1 MVEATQL
8 QLDGGYTAVAGP
20 TMAPASTAAGQLQP
34 RRWPLTLAGASLG
47 SCCINMY
54 DWEDPW
60 VLSVYAHKIP
70 PQFERKLI
78 EIKNNVS
85 SDQVDY
91 CKRNLQYRAM
101 VIFRLATDSMSVT
114 VMSSRLSFFDKMSA
128 FGKKCMFI
136 FS

>member
-1 MVEATQL
+1 
-8 QLDGGYTAVAGP
+8 
-20 TMAPASTAAGQLQP
+20 
-34 RRWPLTLAGASLG
+34 
-47 SCCINMY
+47 MY

-128 FGKKCMFI
+128 FGKIASPSFTTDNHLIRYPSGGILGLFTGISILSMTEVVFWVLRYLVSFNKSI
-136 FS
+136 IEN